1 MLCESASWI
10 ISGNKVTKSIRTSE
24 VWRKGKGILW
34 SVNVPGDLKYTKSHE
49 WVRIEGD
56 TATIGITDH
65 AQSELGDIVFVDLPN
80 EGRQL
85 GAEEVFGSVES
96 VKAVS
101 DIYCPVNGEVVEANG
116 SLGAQSELVNSDP
129 YGQGWLIKVKLNG
142 EPEGLLSA
150 SEYEATL

>member
-1 MLCESASWI
+1 M
-10 ISGNKVTKSIRTSE
+10 
-24 VWRKGKGILW
+24 
-34 SVNVPGDLKYTKSHE
+34 NVPGDLKYTKSHE

-101 DIYCPVNGEVVEANG
+101 DIYSPVSGEVVEANG
-116 SLGAQSELVNSDP
+116 TLGAQSELVNSDP

-142 EPEGLLSA
+142 ESEGLLSA